1 MGIKRYILLALV
13 FILAVGLYVYSFEGA
28 SFTLDLFGIPIALP
42 IAVWIVVPVTLLMLA
57 SIVHMMYYSM
67 KGFMTQ
73 RALKKDYETFV
84 QIAKAALLGE
94 EHKASFKTEWF
105 KLPGQV
111 LGAMSFRPDASTA
124 DIESEA
130 LREVCTV
137 LSKINAGEYV
147 DLKKYKLRNDSP
159 LLITNRFNQLKNNP
173 KAAPE
178 VLKSC
183 SLLESELC
191 KKAFDTLLNNASY
204 TEIKRYNFELN
215 ASMVLAIL
223 ERYVSEEDDLF
234 MNEEELATLIG
245 SVKMT
250 RDEYI
255 SASKILKTKLNPDT
269 LIALFEKLYNASNDA
284 ADAYLYV
291 LFELQMID
299 KAREVLEN
307 SDADE
312 FEKFKILL
320 FLRDNGKNSDIELF
334 L

>member
-1 MGIKRYILLALV
+1 MGIKRYILLSIV
-13 FILAVGLYVYSFEGA
+13 FILAIGLYVYSFEGA

-42 IAVWIVVPVTLLMLA
+42 IAVWIIAPVVLLMIA
-57 SIVHMMYYSM
+57 STVHMMYYSM
-67 KGFMTQ
+67 KHFMAQ

-84 QIAKAALLGE
+84 QIARAALLGE

-111 LGAMSFRPDASTA
+111 LGAMSFRPDASTEG
-124 DIESEA
+124 IESEA
-130 LREVCTV
+130 LTEVCTV

-159 LLITNRFNQLKNNP
+159 LLIANRLNQLKTNP

-183 SLLESELC
+183 SLLESDLC
-191 KKAFDTLLNNASY
+191 KKAFDTLLSNASY
-204 TEIKRYNFELN
+204 TEIKRYNFELSP
-215 ASMVLAIL
+215 AMVLAIL
-223 ERYVSEEDDLF
+223 ERYVNEEDDLF
-234 MNEEELATLIG
+234 MNEEELTSLIG
-245 SVKMT
+245 SVKMS
-250 RDEYI
+250 REEYI
-255 SASKILKTKLNPDT
+255 SASKILKAKLNPDM
-269 LIALFEKLYNASNDA
+269 LIALFEKLYNTDNDA
-284 ADAYLYV
+284 ADAYLFV

-299 KAREVLEN
+299 KAREILDN

-320 FLRDNGKNSDIELF
+320 FLRDSGKNSDIELF